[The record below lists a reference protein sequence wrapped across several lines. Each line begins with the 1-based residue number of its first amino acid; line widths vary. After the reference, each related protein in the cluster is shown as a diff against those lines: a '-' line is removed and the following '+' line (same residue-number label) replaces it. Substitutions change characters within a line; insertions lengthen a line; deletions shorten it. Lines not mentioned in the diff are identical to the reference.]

1 MRRCCRNLFLFAVFG
16 LQNRAEGWIGGGGG
30 GGRGGRGALCLRA
43 GERSRA
49 GERRLLLSRKSSG
62 GEDDHEHMDDP
73 PSPSRED
80 NADARWKDTEMRDWR
95 EWFVR
100 FWNKPWIGS
109 DGEKKGF
116 LTRLVDKDPEL
127 AQALF
132 IGGYVAILL
141 YVSESLVVQYKQDV
155 WNPTHGKLF

>member
-1 MRRCCRNLFLFAVFG
+1 MRRCCRNLFLVAIFS
-16 LQNRAEGWIGGGGG
+16 LQNRAEGWIGGG
-30 GGRGGRGALCLRA
+30 RGALCPRA
-43 GERSRA
+43 LRSRA
-49 GERRLLLSRKSSG
+49 GERRLLLRIKSSG
-62 GEDDHEHMDDP
+62 GEDDHQHMDDP